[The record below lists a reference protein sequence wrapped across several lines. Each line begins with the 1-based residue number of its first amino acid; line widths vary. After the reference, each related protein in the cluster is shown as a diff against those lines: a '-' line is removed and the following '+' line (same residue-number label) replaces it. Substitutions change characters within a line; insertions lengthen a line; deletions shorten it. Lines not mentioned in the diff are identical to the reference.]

1 MRPLACLEARM
12 DKAPMME
19 RLASHS
25 RPVILD
31 VWAPWC
37 APCRR
42 MASIVER
49 LAAEYDGR
57 VDVWKVNADEQ
68 PEDVRG
74 LKVLGIPTM
83 IIFRGGRELGRKV
96 GAGSERDL
104 RALFEA
110 ALSDQVPA
118 RQGLPGADRL
128 LRLAAGSALLVLG
141 LASGPSLL
149 LLAAGGLV
157 LFTAVAD
164 RCPVWQAIRPRLAA
178 LFGRGDTSPS
188 GV

>member
-1 MRPLACLEARM
+1 MEAKMDNAPLM
-12 DKAPMME
+12 D

-25 RPVILD
+25 RPVIVD

-42 MASIVER
+42 MAPIVER

-57 VDVWKVNADEQ
+57 VDVWKINADEQ
-68 PEDVRG
+68 PEDVRR

-83 IIFRGGRELGRKV
+83 IIFRGGREVGRKV
-96 GAGSERDL
+96 GAGSEGDL

-110 ALSDQVPA
+110 ALSDTVPA
-118 RQGLPGADRL
+118 RRGLPGADRL
-128 LRLAAGSALLVLG
+128 LRLAAGGALVVLG
-141 LASGPSLL
+141 LTTGPSLI

-157 LFTAVAD
+157 LFSAIAD

-178 LFGRGDTSPS
+178 FFGRGDTSSS
-188 GV
+188 GA

>member
-1 MRPLACLEARM
+1 M
-12 DKAPMME
+12 DKAPLAE

-42 MASIVER
+42 MAPIVDR
-49 LAAEYDGR
+49 LAVEYQGR

-83 IIFRGGRELGRKV
+83 IVFRGGRELVRKV
-96 GAGSERDL
+96 GAGSEGDL
-104 RALFEA
+104 IALFEA

-118 RQGLPGADRL
+118 RRGLPGADRL
-128 LRLAAGSALLVLG
+128 LRLAAGGALVVLA
-141 LASGPSLL
+141 LTSGPSLI

-157 LFTAVAD
+157 LFSAVAD

-178 LFGRGDTSPS
+178 LFGRGDPS
-188 GV
+188 SSGA

>member
-1 MRPLACLEARM
+1 MDNAPLL
-12 DKAPMME
+12 D
-19 RLASHS
+19 RLSSNS

-42 MASIVER
+42 MAPIVER

-57 VDVWKVNADEQ
+57 VDVWKINADEQ
-68 PEDVRG
+68 PEDVRR

-83 IIFRGGRELGRKV
+83 ISFRGDREIGRKI
-96 GAGSERDL
+96 GAGSEGDL

-110 ALSDQVPA
+110 ALSGQVPA
-118 RQGLPGADRL
+118 RQGLPGADRVM
-128 LRLAAGSALLVLG
+128 RLAAGGALVVLG
-141 LASGPSLL
+141 LTTGPSLI

-157 LFTAVAD
+157 LFSAVAD

-178 LFGRGDTSPS
+178 LFGRGDVSSS